1 MALSLGYPSSQQS
14 SARHPFLGGQQRC
27 TWHLA
32 HICSSVSSRAACSGL
47 AQAPEQQ
54 GKPPCLTSLACP
66 ASSTLSQSLHSV
78 PLFLS
83 LKMTPRSCRGRTS
96 PASHL
101 GPVTGLCPHT
111 GCHSTGSWGRFESL
125 GTNTITTGTMGTA
138 THTVDT
144 TAVCHGHCCTLHGHH
159 RGSATSVGTH
169 WHKPCTSHQGET
181 LTIPPTAS
189 WL

>member
-1 MALSLGYPSSQQS
+1 MYMALGSHLLFCFIPCSL
-14 SARHPFLGGQQRC
+14 F
-27 TWHLA
+27 
-32 HICSSVSSRAACSGL
+32 RACPGTRATREATL
-47 AQAPEQQ
+47 PYL
-54 GKPPCLTSLACP
+54 PCLPC
-66 ASSTLSQSLHSV
+66 SSTLSQSLHSV

-83 LKMTPRSCRGRTS
+83 LKMTPRSCRGRTP